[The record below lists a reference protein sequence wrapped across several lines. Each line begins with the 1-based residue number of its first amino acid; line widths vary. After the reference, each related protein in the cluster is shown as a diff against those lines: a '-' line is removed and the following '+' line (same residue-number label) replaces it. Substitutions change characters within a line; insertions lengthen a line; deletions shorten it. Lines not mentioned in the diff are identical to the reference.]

1 MAQAGHNLG
10 NGTIVGIANALV
22 AQAAISR
29 ILFAMARD
37 RKLPRI
43 LAKVHPRFKTPYVS
57 TLLVAVI
64 SLISGLYFNGSI
76 DNLSRLV
83 NFGALV
89 GFFILHLSVINHY
102 IIRQKSTQWVRHLL
116 LPVVG
121 LLIIG
126 FVIYEMDIE
135 AKVLGLSWLVIGI
148 VYYLVLRVVLKRS
161 VELELEG

>member
-1 MAQAGHNLG
+1 M
-10 NGTIVGIANALV
+10 
-22 AQAAISR
+22 
-29 ILFAMARD
+29 
-37 RKLPRI
+37 
-43 LAKVHPRFKTPYVS
+43 
-57 TLLVAVI
+57 
-64 SLISGLYFNGSI
+64 
-76 DNLSRLV
+76 
-83 NFGALV
+83 
-89 GFFILHLSVINHY
+89 
-102 IIRQKSTQWVRHLL
+102 RHLL